1 LLRPVLLDG
10 KLYSAGSQGKVT
22 AIDAD
27 SGQVIWQVDLKQPL
41 AAGVGG
47 QADQLLVSTNKGQLI
62 ALSATDGHEL
72 WRTSLHS
79 EVLAVPQSNGQLVVV
94 KTIDGKLHGL
104 DAHDGKQRWL
114 YSSNQPPLILRGSS
128 PPVVLANDTIAG
140 FANGQLVALNNQ
152 QGNALWSATVA
163 TPEGRSDLERLV
175 DITSAPLVSNGRV
188 FAVAYQGQ
196 LVEVDITN
204 GQLLWQ
210 RPASSYVNLAEG
222 MNNIYV
228 SQSDGKLT
236 AFDQNTGTSVWQQ
249 SQLTY
254 RVLSAPVVIG
264 HYLAVGDAEGYVHFL
279 SQVDGHFVARLDIG
293 GDGVSIP
300 PVVSDD
306 NIYILA
312 NNGRLSAYR
321 IS

>member
-1 LLRPVLLDG
+1 
-10 KLYSAGSQGKVT
+10 
-22 AIDAD
+22 
-27 SGQVIWQVDLKQPL
+27 
-41 AAGVGG
+41 
-47 QADQLLVSTNKGQLI
+47 
-62 ALSATDGHEL
+62 
-72 WRTSLHS
+72 
-79 EVLAVPQSNGQLVVV
+79 
-94 KTIDGKLHGL
+94 
-104 DAHDGKQRWL
+104 
-114 YSSNQPPLILRGSS
+114 
-128 PPVVLANDTIAG
+128 
-140 FANGQLVALNNQ
+140 
-152 QGNALWSATVA
+152 LWSATVA